1 MAFAILNNI
10 GQIDNLKDAVDQG
23 KVDLSD
29 IDEVDSS
36 FLEKLSG
43 LLESEEVDLESL
55 DGEQLSRLE
64 ESIDNLKAIIQEENL
79 DQSEQAAL
87 LVLLN
92 QLNLLEIEI
101 PENPEADIQ
110 HGSLIALLDN
120 LDQLNV
126 EELMSDFEQSSL
138 EDLSSFKE
146 LLSSMESSDLNKLT
160 IQDLMSDLDQSSLED
175 LSNFKEL
182 LSMELSDLDLENLD
196 NDFIKLIQDFTGE
209 KGIDFKLADLESQ
222 EAFAARLVEII
233 SGENGNEFLS
243 KIEEEFSAEVR
254 AMEIFAEKNLNKSSI
269 NDKLKFESDRIVFE
283 TRGAKT
289 ELSEMANSKE
299 LDLNNILADNSRNLM
314 ESENSLLARELKG
327 TSSDGDGEVA
337 KLVSKD
343 LISSELSEEI
353 KLGPDD
359 KIDNLI
365 KAMFADNDQVKVLA
379 ENGESQLT
387 GQESFSELIANNF
400 GNSSGTEAIDLGTQA
415 SFGLDESVMEQMIT
429 EMAQFKQSGSSQ
441 MEMELEPPWLGN
453 LKLNVSVEKG
463 EVMAKF
469 LVDNNFVRHELENNI
484 GLLKG
489 SLVKQGFNV
498 EQISIETR
506 DQQAGWQE
514 GDSRNFADD
523 FSDQEYNQD
532 DSGFNFDQEELAYY
546 SENMKDIENIDPENI
561 DPRMRRWLS
570 MKQYYNSMN
579 LLA

>member
-29 IDEVDSS
+29 IDEADSS

-43 LLESEEVDLESL
+43 LLESGEVDLESL
-55 DGEQLSRLE
+55 DEDQLSRLE
-64 ESIDNLKAIIQEENL
+64 ESIDNLKAIIQEKKL

-101 PENPEADIQ
+101 PENPEADVQ

-126 EELMSDFEQSSL
+126 EEFMSDFEQSSL
-138 EDLSSFKE
+138 DDLA
-146 LLSSMESSDLNKLT
+146 
-160 IQDLMSDLDQSSLED
+160 
-175 LSNFKEL
+175 NFKEL
-182 LSMELSDLDLENLD
+182 LSMELSDINLENLD

-209 KGIDFKLADLESQ
+209 KGINFKLADLESQ
-222 EAFAARLVEII
+222 ETFAARLVEIV

-243 KIEEEFSAEVR
+243 KIGEEFSAEVR
-254 AMEIFAEKNLNKSSI
+254 AMEIFAESNLNKSSI

-283 TRGAKT
+283 TKGAKT
-289 ELSEMANSKE
+289 EISEMANSKE

-314 ESENSLLARELKG
+314 ESENSLLSRELKG

-379 ENGESQLT
+379 ENGEGQLT

-400 GNSSGTEAIDLGTQA
+400 GNSSGTEAINLGTQA

-441 MEMELEPPWLGN
+441 MEMELEPPWLGR
-453 LKLNVSVEKG
+453 LKLNISVEKG

-523 FSDQEYNQD
+523 FNDQEFNQD
-532 DSGFNFDQEELAYY
+532 DSGFNFDQEEFAYY